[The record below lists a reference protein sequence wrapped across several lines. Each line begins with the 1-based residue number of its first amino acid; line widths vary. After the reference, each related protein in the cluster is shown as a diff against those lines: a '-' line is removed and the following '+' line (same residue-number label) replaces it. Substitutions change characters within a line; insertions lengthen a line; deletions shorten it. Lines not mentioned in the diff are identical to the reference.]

1 MRLPS
6 LRTAFRL
13 GLVSVI
19 MLASGCGG
27 DGPPSDAEQIATV
40 VQRAIISH
48 DVKANCET
56 AVTVRYV
63 RELFGSLA
71 ACRKANEPKRGDH
84 TVAKAPTSETRID
97 NLRATTRTRI
107 TVDGHVAAD
116 GRVALVKVG
125 DGWRFDRY
133 GVDFIRSFLT
143 AYAKGPNVP
152 KGSPAC
158 FSRAMR
164 VMSASEL
171 RAAGNAL
178 LGSRLEAL
186 SGDLLLCLSA

>member
-1 MRLPS
+1 M
-6 LRTAFRL
+6 AFRL
-13 GLVSVI
+13 GLVCVCL
-19 MLASGCGG
+19 LASGCGG
-27 DGPPSDAEQIATV
+27 DGDHSEAGQIATAV
-40 VQRAIISH
+40 ERAIISD

-56 AVTVRYV
+56 AVTKRYV
-63 RELFGSLA
+63 REIYGSLA
-71 ACRKANEPKRGDH
+71 ACREANEPKRGDD

-97 NLRATTRTRI
+97 GLKATARTRI

-116 GRVALVKVG
+116 GRVALVKAG
-125 DGWRFDRY
+125 DTWKFDRY

-152 KGSPAC
+152 EGSPAC

-164 VMSASEL
+164 GMSGREL
-171 RAAGNAL
+171 RDAGDAL
-178 LGSRLEAL
+178 LGSRLDAL